1 MKQKWASFLYCL
13 ICVLSIMLLTFVLSR
28 TIHPESYSIVLNTS
42 LFIIFGF
49 GFFLS
54 LWFKQ
59 DEPFFL
65 LFMTLLAYLLTDY
78 LETHLEMSTYYTLVG
93 FPLMCILYPIN
104 LCIFT
109 LLRKNDLFLPSF
121 LKKISLLSIEAI
133 VIYVFTYLVPQLM
146 GDALNFQFQRKL
158 AYVLNYSFHLGFLL
172 PIPFISLIIF
182 TFCFSFSLYK
192 SSTNPDYLQTSFLFV
207 FILTFFAFS
216 FITAPLLAKCL
227 FLSAS
232 GCILLALFQTSHKMA
247 FLDELTN
254 IPARRAFLTTLH
266 QYENQPYT
274 LAMIDIDFF
283 KRLNDSYGHD
293 VGDQALRM
301 ISSKIVQECKSGT
314 LYRYGG
320 EEFILFF
327 PLKGLND
334 VLDEIEA
341 TREIVSNTNFFLR
354 SYKSSVLPDAHPYL
368 ASIKITLSVGVCEK
382 TRGMTSSDVIN
393 VADEA
398 LYKAKQTG
406 RNKTVY
412 KKDNRFF
419 ELF

>member
-13 ICVLSIMLLTFVLSR
+13 ICVLGIMLLAFVLSG
-28 TIHPESYSIVLNTS
+28 TIHPQSYSIVLNTA

-54 LWFKQ
+54 LWFRQ

-78 LETHLEMSTYYTLVG
+78 LETHLEMSTYYTLIG

-109 LLRKNDLFLPSF
+109 LLRKNDLFFPSF
-121 LKKISLLSIEAI
+121 LKKIFLISIQAI
-133 VIYVFTYLVPQLM
+133 VIFFFTYFVPQLM
-146 GDALNFQFQRKL
+146 GETLNAQFQQKL
-158 AYVLNYSFHLGFLL
+158 SYILNYSFHLGFSM
-172 PIPFISLIIF
+172 PIPFVSLIVF
-182 TFCFSFSLYK
+182 TFCFAFSLYK
-192 SSTNPDYLQTSFLFV
+192 SARNPDYLQTAFLFV

-216 FITAPLLAKCL
+216 FITSPLLAKCL

-232 GCILLALFQTSHKMA
+232 GCILLALFQTSHQMA
-247 FLDELTN
+247 FLDELTS

-301 ISSKIVQECKSGT
+301 ISSKIAEECKSGT

-327 PLKGLND
+327 PLKSLNN
-334 VLDEIEA
+334 VLDEIEE
-341 TREIVSNTNFFLR
+341 TREIISNTNFFLR
-354 SYKSSVLPDAHPYL
+354 SCKTGSVQNTHPYL

-382 TRGMTSSDVIN
+382 MDGMSSADVIN
-393 VADEA
+393 TADEA